1 MLKERFAA
9 LAEKLT
15 YLRAAGD
22 FILIHVCM
30 LAALPLAMLAE
41 KAVGRDVASAW
52 LLQDFW
58 HYYFTF
64 FSPLSLMFPAMFLL
78 TGLYSASGLYSGR
91 YKWLIA
97 AGSAG
102 VAVAIFFIV
111 DHLAFAHTF
120 SSRGLV
126 LCFGL
131 LVMIAIPAI
140 RFAKAIIVAEFSSRD
155 ERDESVRPILIV
167 GGAGYIGSLLAR
179 SLLSKGYKVKVLDK
193 LVYGDAAIRD
203 LIGQPGFE
211 LLVGDCR
218 NIQAVSGAVK
228 GVDALVHLAAIVGDP
243 ACDLDHQTTLE
254 INYAATRML
263 TEVAKGH
270 GVKRFV
276 FASSCSVYG
285 ATEAFVDEQS
295 PAAPI
300 SLYGHTKVDS
310 ETTLLEAE
318 SEEFLP
324 TILRFATVFGHSHR
338 PRFDLVVNLLTAKAH
353 QEGIITIYNGQQ
365 WRPFI
370 HVRDVARAIV
380 SVLEA
385 PLSVVGGQIYN
396 VGDSRLNCTLT
407 EIAEKVR
414 ALMPNTKVMH
424 VENADHR
431 NYRVCFDKI
440 RDQLGFECQISV
452 EDGIKEMKQAFDN
465 HSISDYTDVN
475 YHNQRYLSASG
486 SPANT
491 RDIDAKVMAAFAGVD
506 KSVTMHA

>member
-1 MLKERFAA
+1 MLKERFTS

-22 FILIHVCM
+22 LILVHICM
-30 LAALPLAMLAE
+30 LAAFPLAMLAE
-41 KAVGRDVASAW
+41 KAVGRDVESAW

-97 AGSAG
+97 GGSAG
-102 VAVAIFFIV
+102 VAVTTFFIV
-111 DHLAFAHTF
+111 DRLAFVHDF
-120 SSRGLV
+120 SSRTLV

-131 LVMIAIPAI
+131 LVMIAVPAI
-140 RFAKAIIVAEFSSRD
+140 RFAKAIIVSEFSPQDGQES
-155 ERDESVRPILIV
+155 ERSILIV

-179 SLLSKGYKVKVLDK
+179 SLLSGGYKVKVLDK
-193 LVYGDAAIRD
+193 LVYGDFAIRD
-203 LIGQPGFE
+203 LIGKPGFE

-228 GVDALVHLAAIVGDP
+228 GVNAVVHLAAIVGDP

-263 TEVAKGH
+263 SEVVKGH
-270 GVKRFV
+270 GVKRFI

-285 ATEAFVDEQS
+285 ATDAFVDEHS
-295 PAAPI
+295 PVAPI

-310 ETTLLEAE
+310 ETALLETE
-318 SEEFLP
+318 SEDFLP

-353 QEGIITIYNGQQ
+353 QEGVITIYNGQQ

-370 HVRDVARAIV
+370 HVRDIVQAIV
-380 SVLEA
+380 KVLEA
-385 PLSVVGGQIYN
+385 PLEVVGGQIYN

-414 ALMPNTKVMH
+414 ALMPNTKVMN
-424 VENADHR
+424 VEDTDRR

-440 RDQLGFECQISV
+440 RDQLGFECLISV
-452 EDGIKEMKQAFDN
+452 EDGIKEMKQAFDDR
-465 HSISDYTDVN
+465 SITDYTHVN
-475 YHNQRYLSASG
+475 YHNQRYLSVSG

-491 RDIDAKVMAAFAGVD
+491 RDIDAKVMAAFAGVE
-506 KSVTMHA
+506 KSVTIHA